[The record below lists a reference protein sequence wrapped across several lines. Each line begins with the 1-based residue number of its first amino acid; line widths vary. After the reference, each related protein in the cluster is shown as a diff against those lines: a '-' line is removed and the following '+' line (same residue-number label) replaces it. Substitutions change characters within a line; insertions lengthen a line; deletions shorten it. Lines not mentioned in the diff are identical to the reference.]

1 MKVAGEDGST
11 STEEVNL
18 SGAARRGLLLDDTL
32 ERPVKSGAEG
42 AKPVRV
48 ETLRQK
54 DRGDGMAYLVILIR

>member
-32 ERPVKSGAEG
+32 ERSVKSGAEG
-42 AKPVRV
+42 AKPV
-48 ETLRQK
+48 K
-54 DRGDGMAYLVILIR
+54 G